1 MDFVGNLWQRRRLRE
16 GVVIHCQKSCTT
28 IPLREQKTMKNKM
41 LGSDAPRK
49 ETDQSAKAP
58 YSSPVLRVFGTV
70 GKLTK
75 GGNGSGMD
83 FTKQVNANP
92 NKHSDRNTKEKIV
105 RVGDHPFGIGLYL
118 FDYKTAFRASCGQGR
133 QFGVMADEVESVM
146 PGAVSLHPDGY
157 KQVNY
162 AMLGISLN
170 TH

>member
-1 MDFVGNLWQRRRLRE
+1 
-16 GVVIHCQKSCTT
+16 
-28 IPLREQKTMKNKM
+28 MKNKM

-49 ETDQSAKAP
+49 ETGQSAKAP
-58 YSSPVLRVFGTV
+58 YSSPVLRVFGSV

-83 FTKQVNANP
+83 GTKPVSANP
-92 NKHSDRNTKEKIV
+92 LKHSDRNTKEKIV
-105 RVGDHPFGIGLYL
+105 KIGDHPLGIGLYL
-118 FDYKTAFRASCGQGR
+118 FDYKTAFRTSCGHGR

-162 AMLGISLN
+162 AMLGISPN